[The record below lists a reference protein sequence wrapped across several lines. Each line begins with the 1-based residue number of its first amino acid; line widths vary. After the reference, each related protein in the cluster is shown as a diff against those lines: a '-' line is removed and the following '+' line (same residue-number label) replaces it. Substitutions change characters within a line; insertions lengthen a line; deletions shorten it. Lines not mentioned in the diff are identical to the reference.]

1 MPTITSKGQVTIP
14 KRIRD
19 ALGLKG
25 GSKVDLLL
33 EGDTA
38 VLRRVQAS
46 RVASAA
52 GVFRK
57 YAGKAGRLAER
68 ELMENVR
75 REVADAAAAEG
86 RSSRHKRAS

>member
-14 KRIRD
+14 KRIRV

-25 GSKVDLLL
+25 GSKVDLIL

-46 RVASAA
+46 RVDSAA

-57 YAGKAGRLAER
+57 YAGKLGRPMER
-68 ELMENVR
+68 EIMEMVR
-75 REVADAAAAEG
+75 KEVADAAAAEG
-86 RSSRHKRAS
+86 RASRHKRAS